1 MKSSYKLFGFIL
13 DFLFP
18 RAERI
23 ISIQNMSADELV
35 SKIPRARE
43 IDDDESR
50 ALFDYRNELAKQA
63 IWEIKYRK
71 NEKLLSAFCEPF
83 YEFILDELADKAI
96 FSDFKNPILV
106 PIPSS
111 KKRLKERGYNQCE
124 LIVKELARID
134 GGKNFTPSKNF
145 LEKAEDSPSQT
156 SVKNRARRLR
166 NLKGCFKVISSDEV
180 VDANII
186 LIDDVITTGA
196 TMSEAKKTLLDAA
209 GARQVLCFALAH

>member
-1 MKSSYKLFGFIL
+1 MNYHSKITNLIL

-23 ISIQNMSADELV
+23 ISIQNMSSEELARE
-35 SKIPRARE
+35 IPRARE
-43 IDDDESR
+43 IDDDEGK
-50 ALFDYRNELAKQA
+50 ALFDYRNESARRA

-71 NEKLLSAFCEPF
+71 NEKLLSVFCEPF
-83 YEFILDELADKAI
+83 YEFILDEIADKAL
-96 FSDFKNPILV
+96 FSDFKNPILI

-124 LIVKELARID
+124 LIAKELTQID
-134 GGKNFTPSKNF
+134 GGKNFTMSKNI
-145 LEKAEDSPSQT
+145 LEKIQDSPSQT
-156 SVKNRARRLR
+156 SVKNRAKRLQ
-166 NLKGCFKVISSDEV
+166 NLKGGFKTVNPDEV
-180 VDANII
+180 KDVNII

-196 TMSEAKKTLLDAA
+196 TMSEAKKSLLDA